1 MGVILAGAKR
11 ALSVGDD
18 NVRGPP
24 RPGLTPDDLARLWKA
39 LLKTGLTVKEGTRR
53 ISMKG
58 GPYELTSHCIFE
70 RMGGDM
76 GASYMN
82 EDKFLASLFL
92 KTFPSQEEYMKI
104 QVGNYGLT
112 AEILRRTKVKG
123 PTVEQTAA
131 YKFFLRH
138 SENAAMRNFLE
149 TVYDAMGWPWDNIGM
164 AENEHVIIDLL

>member
-1 MGVILAGAKR
+1 MSKNL
-11 ALSVGDD
+11 
-18 NVRGPP
+18 P
-24 RPGLTPDDLARLWKA
+24 DLASRLGQA
-39 LLKTGLTVKEGTRR
+39 VEGTLEDR
-53 ISMKG
+53 IDSERGDAENFHEG

-92 KTFPSQEEYMKI
+92 KTFPSQEEYMKV

-112 AEILRRTKVKG
+112 MAEVLRRAKVKA

-138 SENAAMRNFLE
+138 SENAPVRNFLE
-149 TVYDAMGWPWDNIGM
+149 TVYDAMGWPWDTIGM
-164 AENEHVIIDLL
+164 AENEHAIIDLL